1 MQYTYIFFLF
11 ITLAII
17 QTIFSFEI
25 INDEQNED
33 KLDETRQISSSSSSS
48 LKKQENMPECL
59 SKSQF
64 LNMLNRDRRAS
75 ISRPYFQHRRPS
87 RDNNRYPTKNSL
99 AFSPR
104 LGKRAYEDE
113 NEFATRS
120 VDLDTFLVTLVGHL
134 QGKKIDIVYEDS
146 TKICL
151 SQSISDTLIQQ
162 VLDKFDTN
170 RRNQDIQEKEEIRT
184 RQQSAKHPVLFRYR
198 LVAIA
203 RALLRN
209 PKILL
214 LDEAISALDNK
225 SGKVVQSTLD
235 QARVDRT
242 CLTIAH
248 RLLIIRNS
256 EKIAVVNRGK
266 LREEIVMKLILF
278 FIKD

>member
-1 MQYTYIFFLF
+1 MQYTYIFSLF

-33 KLDETRQISSSSSSS
+33 KSDETRQISSSS

-198 LVAIA
+198 L
-203 RALLRN
+203 
-209 PKILL
+209 
-214 LDEAISALDNK
+214 
-225 SGKVVQSTLD
+225 G
-235 QARVDRT
+235 
-242 CLTIAH
+242 
-248 RLLIIRNS
+248 
-256 EKIAVVNRGK
+256 
-266 LREEIVMKLILF
+266 
-278 FIKD
+278 

>member
-1 MQYTYIFFLF
+1 
-11 ITLAII
+11 
-17 QTIFSFEI
+17 
-25 INDEQNED
+25 
-33 KLDETRQISSSSSSS
+33 
-48 LKKQENMPECL
+48 
-59 SKSQF
+59 
-64 LNMLNRDRRAS
+64 
-75 ISRPYFQHRRPS
+75 
-87 RDNNRYPTKNSL
+87 
-99 AFSPR
+99 
-104 LGKRAYEDE
+104 RAYEDE